1 MLCIVI
7 VCVCEIK
14 KEKQQQQLFGPE
26 IKYSYRN
33 IKNKLKECGS
43 WLANCTP
50 FCFTNQWFYHVR
62 CKTMDI
68 YLSCKQRQ
76 LYRPVNHRGFRE
88 TAPGLLASLPVACSQ
103 KRTLRPSNPTPKVEK
118 EVFGQWR
125 RGKFIVDGSFI
136 SVDPG

>member
-68 YLSCKQRQ
+68 FLSCKQRQ

-88 TAPGLLASLPVACSQ
+88 SAPGLLASLPVACSQ

-118 EVFGQWR
+118 EVFG
-125 RGKFIVDGSFI
+125 
-136 SVDPG
+136 